1 MSNVIPFPER
11 PLKLKL
17 EESMEEIR
25 ESLRDMYDA
34 LEKVRRGMD
43 TIQGQTH
50 EMEDSYQKLM
60 IMYIKE
66 VGEDNVPL
74 EWLDYCPYVGMVRD
88 KVTGKISIHLIDPE
102 ELEKE

>member
-1 MSNVIPFPER
+1 
-11 PLKLKL
+11 
-17 EESMEEIR
+17 MEEIR
-25 ESLRDMYDA
+25 ESLGDMYDA
-34 LEKVRRGMD
+34 LEKVRKGMNS
-43 TIQGQTH
+43 IQVQTH

-102 ELEKE
+102 ELEK